1 MNKNTTLIIH
11 DILHFDT
18 QHTDTRCWV
27 LLCIVSYMLSVT
39 FFIVT
44 TSVMF
49 LVWLSI
55 VMRTYNIMS
64 VVKLNVIM
72 LNVIIQS
79 VIEQSVIIL
88 SVVMLNAVALN

>member
-1 MNKNTTLIIH
+1 
-11 DILHFDT
+11 
-18 QHTDTRCWV
+18 
-27 LLCIVSYMLSVT
+27 MLSVT

-72 LNVIIQS
+72 LNVIILS
-79 VIEQSVIIL
+79 VFVLSVIIL